1 VVYSRIK
8 IPDYIP
14 NVQKYMFKDV
24 KLKKLC
30 NMYDFK
36 LVEEQEIHS
45 KPFKICKKTIYR
57 KPYNLVTLYRT
68 LK

>member
-1 VVYSRIK
+1 
-8 IPDYIP
+8 
-14 NVQKYMFKDV
+14 
-24 KLKKLC
+24 
-30 NMYDFK
+30 MYDFK